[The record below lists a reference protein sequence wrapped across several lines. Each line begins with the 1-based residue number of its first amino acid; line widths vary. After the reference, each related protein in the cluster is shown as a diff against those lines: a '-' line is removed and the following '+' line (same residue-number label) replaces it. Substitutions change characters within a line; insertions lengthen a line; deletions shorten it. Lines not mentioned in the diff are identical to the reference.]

1 MPTAISLAFSSEGL
15 GKTDHCL
22 KPITCLVSSERM
34 VWDVFSKASHS
45 GGFRTQSPGHP
56 VLHTECLYC
65 SIFGDGDFGR

>member
-1 MPTAISLAFSSEGL
+1 MPTAVSLASSSEGW

-45 GGFRTQSPGHP
+45 GSSEHRVLVTQCYP
-56 VLHTECLYC
+56 ECLY
-65 SIFGDGDFGR
+65 